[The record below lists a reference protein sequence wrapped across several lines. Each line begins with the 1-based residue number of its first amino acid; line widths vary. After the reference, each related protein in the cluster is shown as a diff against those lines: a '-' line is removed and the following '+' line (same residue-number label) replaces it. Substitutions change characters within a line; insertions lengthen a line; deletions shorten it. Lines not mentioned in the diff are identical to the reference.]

1 MRSRRWP
8 AVPDMLVPDPMGPAA
23 AASVTALPPLRLARY
38 RYRAVFERDLQL
50 PAFTGPLLRS
60 VFGMALRRGA
70 CVTGAPKC
78 SDCAL
83 YLSCVYPALFETP
96 PRETQLGQHF
106 SQVPNPYV
114 IEPPPPGPAAT
125 PLLRAGQALEWH
137 QVLIGD
143 DAVQQLPLVVHA
155 WERALEAGWGERRV
169 RGRLIDLAGV
179 DAAGASCSVRAAGT
193 GGLLPHDAT
202 LALPRPPEPVQAGGR
217 LHLDFHTPLRL
228 QHEGRPLRP
237 GELGPRKLA
246 ADLLRRCNLML
257 DLHLGLRP
265 APFDAPALVAQAAR
279 LGDDRSALHWR
290 DDARYSARQRQ
301 ETPLGGV
308 LGRWT
313 LSGDSDVLAQ
323 LWPWLWLGQWL
334 HLGKN
339 ATMGLGGY
347 TLEVGA

>member
-1 MRSRRWP
+1 MRSWRWA
-8 AVPDMLVPDPMGPAA
+8 AVPDMLVSDPMGPAA

-38 RYRAVFERDLQL
+38 RYRAVFEQDLQL
-50 PAFTGPLLRS
+50 PAFAGPLLRS

-83 YLSCVYPALFETP
+83 YRSCAYPAIFETP
-96 PRETQLGQHF
+96 PRETQFGQRF

-114 IEPPPPGPAAT
+114 TEPPEPG
-125 PLLRAGQALEWH
+125 LRHVPAGQVLHWQ
-137 QVLIGD
+137 QVLMGEH
-143 DAVQQLPLVVHA
+143 ALRNLPLVVHA
-155 WERALEAGWGERRV
+155 WERSLHAGWGEQRV
-169 RGRLIDLAGV
+169 RGQLVMVDLMDPDGCAQPLRDATSGRLRLP
-179 DAAGASCSVRAAGT
+179 DAAP
-193 GGLLPHDAT
+193 LLRLPAVPADPL
-202 LALPRPPEPVQAGGR
+202 LA

-237 GELGPRKLA
+237 AELSPRKLV
-246 ADLLRRCNLML
+246 ADLLRRCNLVL
-257 DLHLGLRP
+257 DLHLGVRP
-265 APFDAPALVAQAAR
+265 APFDAQALVALAAQ

-313 LSGDSDVLAQ
+313 LSGDSAVLAQ

-347 TLEVGA
+347 TLEAGA

>member
-1 MRSRRWP
+1 MRV
-8 AVPDMLVPDPMGPAA
+8 ADPIGPAA
-23 AASVTALPPLRLARY
+23 AASIKALPALRLARY
-38 RYRAVFERDLQL
+38 RYRAVFEHDLPL
-50 PAFTGPLLRS
+50 PAFAGPLLRS
-60 VFGMALRRGA
+60 VFGLALRRGA

-83 YLSCVYPALFETP
+83 YRSCVYPALFETP
-96 PRETQLGQHF
+96 PRDTQLGQRF

-114 IEPPPPGPAAT
+114 IEPPPQGT
-125 PLLRAGQALEWH
+125 LLVRAGQVFEWH

-143 DAVQQLPLVVHA
+143 DAVQQLPLVVYA
-155 WERALEAGWGERRV
+155 WERALDAGWGERRV
-169 RGRLIDLAGV
+169 RGRLIDLACV
-179 DAAGASCSVRAAGT
+179 DAVGASCAVRAAGT

-202 LALPRPPEPVQAGGR
+202 LALPRSPEPVQAVSH

-228 QHEGRPLRP
+228 QHEGRPLRSA
-237 GELGPRKLA
+237 ELGPRKLT

-265 APFDAPALVAQAAR
+265 APFDAPALVAQAAQ
-279 LGDDRSALHWR
+279 LGDDRSTLQWR

-313 LSGDSDVLAQ
+313 LTGDCAVLAQ

-339 ATMGLGGY
+339 ATMGMGGY
-347 TLEVGA
+347 TLEAGA